1 MADSLITYESSPA
14 SDRSQWAPDFGR
26 RPEMQ
31 EAQLR
36 GGPPQQRLVSPM
48 HPTTPRPAALT
59 PPPPQM
65 APPVQMRPMT
75 PTQQLPP
82 PNQQS
87 SKAAGRGAPG
97 PGTRRPLR
105 ADRGVPPG
113 GPEGSVPVTSPATT
127 NEGMWMTSGPPV
139 PQPGSNQTQVAPM
152 AAPPAEPA
160 LEFQAL
166 DGRVRRVV
174 QPSYNTPIGLYS
186 SDNVHD
192 ALVKTMSNANVPI
205 SQVSPQAKPTPPIQ
219 QREPAGQMVAPI
231 WPPPARPVRSFTPL
245 PMAVRQLPPPLRPP
259 QPLMMRPRAQPSG
272 LQRTQSHDSVVR
284 CSVCSFGIRGV
295 FVRAG
300 PAQSP
305 VHAECFKCARCD
317 TNLRGRSYCFIEG
330 SIYCD
335 AHAKQVHRDAPIT
348 RADEGPI
355 RNF

>member
-139 PQPGSNQTQVAPM
+139 PQPGSNETQVAPM

-174 QPSYNTPIGLYS
+174 QPSYNTPIGLY
-186 SDNVHD
+186 
-192 ALVKTMSNANVPI
+192 
-205 SQVSPQAKPTPPIQ
+205 
-219 QREPAGQMVAPI
+219 
-231 WPPPARPVRSFTPL
+231 
-245 PMAVRQLPPPLRPP
+245 
-259 QPLMMRPRAQPSG
+259 
-272 LQRTQSHDSVVR
+272 
-284 CSVCSFGIRGV
+284 
-295 FVRAG
+295 
-300 PAQSP
+300 
-305 VHAECFKCARCD
+305 
-317 TNLRGRSYCFIEG
+317 
-330 SIYCD
+330 
-335 AHAKQVHRDAPIT
+335 
-348 RADEGPI
+348 
-355 RNF
+355 